1 MPGFIA
7 GAPMSYS
14 QYHPFDSGLLAVS
27 HSNEIYWEASGN
39 PDGKPALYLHGGPG
53 SGLRSGDY
61 RQRFAPEKYR
71 VIGIDQRGCGRS
83 RPLAID
89 DLDQLHLNTTQTLIE
104 DIEAVRKHLSIDR
117 WLVAGSSWGATLAL
131 AYAQAHPERVS
142 EIVLVAVTTTSR
154 EEVNWITEGVGS
166 LFPEAWERFD
176 MSSLK
181 HDGERVVEAYAR
193 RLASGSLRDR
203 LQAARDWNQ
212 WETTHISLDPNWT
225 PIDSRF
231 DQMAGLAFATLV
243 THYWANDGFL
253 RDGHEILNSME
264 RISHIPAV
272 LICGRRDFSGPAI
285 TGWRLHKAW
294 PASQLRIIETEGH
307 GGPFSTNEMQAALT
321 AFAGS
326 EVPSD

>member
-1 MPGFIA
+1 MR
-7 GAPMSYS
+7 
-14 QYHPFDSGLLAVS
+14 
-27 HSNEIYWEASGN
+27 SGN
-39 PDGKPALYLHGGPG
+39 
-53 SGLRSGDY
+53 Y

-176 MSSLK
+176 MSSLTNMTENVLWK
-181 HDGERVVEAYAR
+181 PMPDAWQAVV
-193 RLASGSLRDR
+193 
-203 LQAARDWNQ
+203 
-212 WETTHISLDPNWT
+212 
-225 PIDSRF
+225 
-231 DQMAGLAFATLV
+231 
-243 THYWANDGFL
+243 
-253 RDGHEILNSME
+253 
-264 RISHIPAV
+264 
-272 LICGRRDFSGPAI
+272 
-285 TGWRLHKAW
+285 
-294 PASQLRIIETEGH
+294 
-307 GGPFSTNEMQAALT
+307 
-321 AFAGS
+321 
-326 EVPSD
+326 